1 MNNFTLRSK
10 LLLLVAFLS
19 NLTLISAQSTASYDI
34 TFNSVWE
41 NEIIDPVNGNS
52 TVAVPGNAHWSN
64 LVGTTHNSNY
74 TMVQMGTLASTG
86 IKNVAELGNNTA
98 LMAEINA
105 QINAGNADQ
114 WLQEGFSPFAAI
126 SSATLSN
133 VVVSSDY
140 SLLSLASMIAPSPDW
155 MIAINAVDLR
165 DGNSWKSS
173 ISIPL
178 FPYDAGTDSGANY
191 ASANQPTVP
200 AVPISSL
207 INAGPFNNNPIGTLT
222 ITLNQVLSVDENAIE
237 NVSIYPNPSNG
248 EFTIQSKRSNPV
260 KSILVYDVLGKL
272 TNSIENT
279 NLTTDYKLNLNDLE
293 QGVYMLR
300 LTYQNGLTSV
310 NRIILNQ

>member
-1 MNNFTLRSK
+1 MNNFTLTSK
-10 LLLLVAFLS
+10 FLLFIVLLGHLS
-19 NLTLISAQSTASYDI
+19 LARAQSTASYDI

-41 NEIIDPVNGNS
+41 NEIVDPVNGNS
-52 TVAVPGNAHWSN
+52 TASIPGNAHWSN
-64 LVGTTHNSNY
+64 LVGTTHNANY

-98 LMAEINA
+98 LMAEVNA
-105 QINAGNADQ
+105 QITAGNADQ

-165 DGNSWKSS
+165 DGNSWRSS
-173 ISIPL
+173 ITIPL

-191 ASANQPTVP
+191 GSANQPTVP
-200 AVPISSL
+200 AVAITSL
-207 INAGPFNNNPIGTLT
+207 INSGPFNSNPIGTLT

-237 NVSIYPNPSNG
+237 SVSIYPNPSNG
-248 EFTIQSKRSNPV
+248 EFTLQSKASNPV
-260 KSILVYDVLGKL
+260 TSIQVYDVLGKL
-272 TNSIENT
+272 TNTIQNT
-279 NLTTDYKLNLNDLE
+279 ELKTDYKLNLAELD
-293 QGVYMLR
+293 QGIYMLR
-300 LTYQNGLTSV
+300 LTYQNGTTSV
-310 NRIILNQ
+310 NRVILN

>member
-1 MNNFTLRSK
+1 MNNFTITSK
-10 LLLLVAFLS
+10 LIILVALLVTIYTS
-19 NLTLISAQSTASYDI
+19 SAQSTASYDI

-52 TVAVPGNAHWSN
+52 TAAVPGNAHWSY

-86 IKNVAELGNNTA
+86 IKNVAELGNNTT
-98 LMAEINA
+98 LMMEVNT

-155 MIAINAVDLR
+155 MIAINAIDLR
-165 DGNSWKSS
+165 DGNSWKTS

-191 ASANQPTVP
+191 GSANFPTVP
-200 AVPISSL
+200 AVTITSL

-222 ITLNQVLSVDENAIE
+222 ITLNQVLSVDESSID
-237 NVSIYPNPSNG
+237 NVSIYPNPSDG
-248 EFTIQSKRSNPV
+248 EFTIKSKRSNPV
-260 KSILVYDVLGKL
+260 KSIQVYDVLGKL
-272 TNSIENT
+272 TNTIDNKA
-279 NLTTDYKLNLNDLE
+279 LMTDYKLNLNDLE

-310 NRIILNQ
+310 NRIIIN

>member
-1 MNNFTLRSK
+1 M
-10 LLLLVAFLS
+10 
-19 NLTLISAQSTASYDI
+19 
-34 TFNSVWE
+34 
-41 NEIIDPVNGNS
+41 
-52 TVAVPGNAHWSN
+52 PGNAHWSN

-98 LMAEINA
+98 LMAEVNA

-114 WLQEGFSPFAAI
+114 WLQEGFAPFAAI
-126 SSATLSN
+126 SSTTLSN
-133 VVVSSDY
+133 IVVSSDY

-155 MIAINAVDLR
+155 MIAINAIDLR
-165 DGNSWKSS
+165 DGNSWKTS

-191 ASANQPTVP
+191 GSANFPTVP
-200 AVPISSL
+200 TVPITSL

-222 ITLNQVLSVDENAIE
+222 ITLNQVLSVDESSID

-248 EFTIQSKRSNPV
+248 EFTIKSKRSNPV
-260 KSILVYDVLGKL
+260 KSIQVYDVLGKL
-272 TNSIENT
+272 TNTIN
-279 NLTTDYKLNLNDLE
+279 NKALMTDYKLNLNDLE

-310 NRIILNQ
+310 NRIILN

>member
-1 MNNFTLRSK
+1 MNNFTLTSK
-10 LLLLVAFLS
+10 FLLFIVLLGHLS
-19 NLTLISAQSTASYDI
+19 LVSAQSTASYDI

-41 NEIIDPVNGNS
+41 NEIVDPVNGNS
-52 TVAVPGNAHWSN
+52 TASIPGNAHWSN
-64 LVGTTHNSNY
+64 LVGTTHNANY

-98 LMAEINA
+98 LMAEVNA
-105 QINAGNADQ
+105 QITAGNADQ

-165 DGNSWKSS
+165 DGNSWRSS
-173 ISIPL
+173 ITIPL

-191 ASANQPTVP
+191 GSANQPTVP
-200 AVPISSL
+200 AVAITSL
-207 INAGPFNNNPIGTLT
+207 INSGPFNSNPIGTLT

-237 NVSIYPNPSNG
+237 SVSIYPNPSNG
-248 EFTIQSKRSNPV
+248 EFTLLSKASNPV
-260 KSILVYDVLGKL
+260 TSIQVYDVLGKL
-272 TNSIENT
+272 TNNIQNT
-279 NLTTDYKLNLNDLE
+279 ELKTDYKLNLAELD
-293 QGVYMLR
+293 QGIYMLR
-300 LTYQNGLTSV
+300 LTYQNGTTSV
-310 NRIILNQ
+310 NRVILN